1 MEGYL
6 KASDTISGQ
15 EGHAQINLNGEI
27 HKLFDIKSIEATVE
41 KNKAEVKTIGH
52 RGTQS
57 KTTGWS
63 GTGSMTLYYASSLFR
78 KLTVDYIKTGK
89 DFYFDMI
96 VTNEDPSSDL
106 GKQTVALYGCN
117 IDSVVLAKLDVES
130 DALDEDLDF
139 TFDDVDILD
148 EFNKPSY
155 IK

>member
-6 KASDTISGQ
+6 KAGDTISGQ
-15 EGHAQINLNGEI
+15 EGKAQININGEI
-27 HKLFDIKSIEATVE
+27 HELFMVKSVEATVE

-57 KTTGWS
+57 KTVGWN
-63 GTGSMTLYYASSLFR
+63 GTGSMTLHYTTSLFR

-89 DFYFDMI
+89 DFFFDMI
-96 VTNEDPSSDL
+96 ITNEDPSSEF
-106 GKQTVALYGCN
+106 GKQVTALYNCN
-117 IDSVVLAKLDVES
+117 IDSVVLAKLDVDS

-148 EFNKPSY
+148 QFKKPSY